1 MALHILIIPQLNY
14 KILPGLYAYIYL
26 LYVYV
31 IPVLTYRRKVNSKTC
46 VCKWPWKET
55 LKSNYP
61 IKVLYFSYFFQV
73 NLAQCILAF
82 EFYFLQSFI
91 PPFSFHLWPGLKI
104 GVMWG
109 QQGRVQTWAWPTC
122 YSNSNNPFLTFITFF
137 VRFEA
142 TYWTIP
148 NHTCRTSVLTFCI
161 THETFFQFRGHSKIV
176 NIKWSVAW
184 RNNWN

>member
-1 MALHILIIPQLNY
+1 MHT
-14 KILPGLYAYIYL
+14 YL

-31 IPVLTYRRKVNSKTC
+31 IPALTYRRKVNSKTC

-61 IKVLYFSYFFQV
+61 IKVLYFSYFFKV

-104 GVMWG
+104 GSGFNKGVSRHELG
-109 QQGRVQTWAWPTC
+109 LLVIQIRVTLSLHFLLSLCVLKQPTEQYRIIHFGHLYWP
-122 YSNSNNPFLTFITFF
+122 SASQLKHFFNSAGILK
-137 VRFEA
+137 
-142 TYWTIP
+142 
-148 NHTCRTSVLTFCI
+148 S
-161 THETFFQFRGHSKIV
+161 
-176 NIKWSVAW
+176 
-184 RNNWN
+184 